1 MKYIE
6 VYKQCESLDELKR
19 MAVRDAKVAMVWGY
33 NPDRIKAIEDAMNTV
48 AQLRGWNEFT

>member
-1 MKYIE
+1 MKYIDT
-6 VYKQCESLDELKR
+6 YKQCKSLDELKE

-48 AQLRGWNEFT
+48 AQLRGWNEG